1 MVTYECIPCNFRTNL
16 KANFTR
22 HQNTKKHGVKINLA
36 KKNPYMNQN
45 EPKMNQN
52 EPNWFIEKSMNR
64 HEPTMNQNEPKKN
77 EPGNFGLNCIYCSKK
92 FKTCASKRR
101 HELHRCPKKDEYCQK

>member
-1 MVTYECIPCNFRTNL
+1 
-16 KANFTR
+16 
-22 HQNTKKHGVKINLA
+22 
-36 KKNPYMNQN
+36 MNQN

-77 EPGNFGLNCIYCSKK
+77 EPGNLSKLYIL
-92 FKTCASKRR
+92 FKKI
-101 HELHRCPKKDEYCQK
+101 

>member
-1 MVTYECIPCNFRTNL
+1 MVLYECIPCNFRTNL

-22 HQNTKKHGVKINLA
+22 HQNTKKHGAKIFLA

-64 HEPTMNQNEPKKN
+64 NEPAMNQNEPKKN
-77 EPGNFGLNCIYCSKK
+77 ESGNFYKLYVLFKK
-92 FKTCASKRR
+92 I
-101 HELHRCPKKDEYCQK
+101 